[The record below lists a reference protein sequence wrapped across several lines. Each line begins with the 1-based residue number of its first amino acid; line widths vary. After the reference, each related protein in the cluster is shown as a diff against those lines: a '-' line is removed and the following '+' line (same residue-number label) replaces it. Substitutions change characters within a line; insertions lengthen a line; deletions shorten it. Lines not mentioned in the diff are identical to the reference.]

1 MQRPRLSSRQ
11 AQYALRRSFFG
22 LQRPPPPPPPMMG
35 YLVLQGL
42 ALVLL
47 ADVGI
52 ATATG
57 EHTIVRQV
65 AQSAGFWKGGP
76 EFVESFLRAFRTAS
90 AYSTASPRLSS
101 NANNH
106 RAFKSAVRRP
116 PSVLSTTFSRTR
128 DFHQS
133 SYTAR
138 QAFNYQRFNAS
149 RNIFQ
154 RWAARPTF
162 YYEIGGIGA
171 VGGGVYIA
179 NLEEVPVSHR
189 RRFNVVSPAT
199 EAETGKQ
206 MYQQTM
212 QEFGNR
218 LLPPSHPK
226 SRMVQ
231 RVLNRL
237 IPHSGLDGEEWEV
250 HVIEDPMKNAFVIPG
265 GKVFVFSGILDVCKG
280 DDGLAA
286 VLGHEIAHNVAHHAA
301 ERMSSSFI
309 LMGIALIGSA
319 IIGLDFGFGR
329 MIIDFAFLRPGSRAQ
344 EQEADYIGLLLMAES
359 CYDPAAAMGLWAR
372 MEEEEKN
379 APPQFLSTHPSNHAR
394 LEKIRQ
400 WLPEAEVKRE
410 SGDCAAMGS
419 YANDFRR
426 TTQMPRYEFR

>member
-1 MQRPRLSSRQ
+1 MQ
-11 AQYALRRSFFG
+11 
-22 LQRPPPPPPPMMG
+22 
-35 YLVLQGL
+35 
-42 ALVLL
+42 
-47 ADVGI
+47 
-52 ATATG
+52 
-57 EHTIVRQV
+57 
-65 AQSAGFWKGGP
+65 
-76 EFVESFLRAFRTAS
+76 SFLRAFRTTS
-90 AYSTASPRLSS
+90 AYSAASPRLYS
-101 NANNH
+101 NGNTYK
-106 RAFKSAVRRP
+106 AFTSPLGRPQSA
-116 PSVLSTTFSRTR
+116 SRTTLSGSR
-128 DFHQS
+128 SFHQS

-162 YYEIGGIGA
+162 YYEVGGIGA

-344 EQEADYIGLLLMAES
+344 EQAADYIGLLMMAES

-410 SGDCAAMGS
+410 SGDCAATGS
-419 YANDFRR
+419 YASDFRR
-426 TTQMPRYEFR
+426 TTQMPQYEFR